1 MKTKRTNR
9 DEVRENSLNVMMSQV
24 EKDRMRKVAD
34 DIGVS
39 MSTLARIAI
48 NEYLKKVGDK

>member
-48 NEYLKKVGDK
+48 NEYLKKVGAK

>member
-24 EKDRMRKVAD
+24 EKDRIRKVAD

-48 NEYLKKVGDK
+48 NEYLKKVGVK

>member
-9 DEVRENSLNVMMSQV
+9 DEVRENSLNVMMSRV

-39 MSTLARIAI
+39 MSTLARVAI
-48 NEYLKKVGDK
+48 NEYLKKVGAK